1 MRVLFVSLAIVIIDQ
16 ASKLMVKGF
25 SIPFIHL
32 HYAGMYEG
40 ERIPIIGNFFRLTFI
55 ENPGLAFGFDPGINM
70 KLWIS
75 VFSLVASVGLLIYLY
90 LIRKKSLSLRLAI
103 AFILGG
109 AVGNLI
115 DRMFYGVFYHYAPLF
130 YGRVVDFLDFDFF
143 NFSLFGRNFDRWPIF
158 NFADAS
164 VTIGVLILLF
174 FYRQNKSEEEIES
187 GENPSAANGTIA
199 IQNSSHTLERSSSEN
214 DTKELDSSEKV
225 REAKEHLTNGE
236 PDNGKEIQDSNS

>member
-1 MRVLFVSLAIVIIDQ
+1 MRVLFVSLGIIIVDQ
-16 ASKLMVKGF
+16 ISKLLVKGF
-25 SIPFIHL
+25 AIPLLNIH
-32 HYAGMYEG
+32 YIGMFSG
-40 ERIPIIGNFFRLTFI
+40 ERIPIIGDFFRLTFI
-55 ENPGLAFGFDPGINM
+55 ENPGMAFGFDPGSNM

-75 VFSLVASVGLLIYLY
+75 LFSLFASIGLLIYLF
-90 LIRKKSLSLRLAI
+90 IIKKKSLSFRLSI

-143 NFSLFGRNFDRWPIF
+143 KFNLFGRSFDRWPIF

-174 FYRQNKSEEEIES
+174 FYRSSKSDENIKEPSIDSVSNS
-187 GENPSAANGTIA
+187 GEILTDSDQPAAK
-199 IQNSSHTLERSSSEN
+199 
-214 DTKELDSSEKV
+214 KE
-225 REAKEHLTNGE
+225 
-236 PDNGKEIQDSNS
+236 

>member
-1 MRVLFVSLAIVIIDQ
+1 MRVLFVSLAIVIVDQ
-16 ASKLMVKGF
+16 FSKLMVKGF
-25 SIPFIHL
+25 SIPFINL

-55 ENPGLAFGFDPGINM
+55 ENPGMAFGYDPGIDM

-75 VFSLVASVGLLIYLY
+75 IFSLLASIGLLIYLY
-90 LIRKKSLSLRLAI
+90 LIRKKSLALRLSI

-130 YGRVVDFLDFDFF
+130 YGKVVDFLDFDFI
-143 NFSLFGRNFDRWPIF
+143 NFTLFGRSFDRWPIF
-158 NFADAS
+158 NFADSA

-174 FYRQNKSEEEIES
+174 FYKQNKNEEGIELQGS
-187 GENPSAANGTIA
+187 TLAGSSPVAPANPASAEQSPSRN
-199 IQNSSHTLERSSSEN
+199 R
-214 DTKELDSSEKV
+214 TKDFNISAEKK
-225 REAKEHLTNGE
+225 EAKNNINDGE
-236 PDNGKEIQDSNS
+236 PDNRKEIQDNNP

>member
-1 MRVLFVSLAIVIIDQ
+1 MRVLFISIAIVVIDQ
-16 ASKLMVKGF
+16 ISKLMVKGF

-55 ENPGLAFGFDPGINM
+55 ENPGMAFGFDPGINM

-75 VFSLVASVGLLIYLY
+75 IFSLVASVGLLIYLY
-90 LIRKKSLSLRLAI
+90 FIRKKSLSLRIAI

-143 NFSLFGRNFDRWPIF
+143 NFNLFGRNFDRWPIF

-164 VTIGVLILLF
+164 VTVGVLILLF
-174 FYRQNKSEEEIES
+174 FYRQNKNENEIES
-187 GENPSAANGTIA
+187 EGSLAANEAFTVQNNSGFVEHNSYVNGTNKI
-199 IQNSSHTLERSSSEN
+199 
-214 DTKELDSSEKV
+214 DSSEKIK
-225 REAKEHLTNGE
+225 EAKENLNNGE
-236 PDNGKEIQDSNS
+236 SDNGKEIPDNNS